1 MIKETLLAG
10 TIALSLTGCSSF
22 LPEVTKYSTEPVER
36 PLLVLPESE
45 IVNMKEVDYIV
56 VTEENIQEVWA
67 ELEASGKSIVLF
79 ALTSD
84 GFQLQ
89 KFQNHGFEISIVEK
103 YGEHLGFKD
112 SDYKELGVEILT
124 NKSEVLNNAD
134 IIRYLSEQKAVIIA
148 YKEYY
153 EKADKAIVDAN
164 DKNTKEAKASDSF
177 SIKKF
182 LNSD

>member
-10 TIALSLTGCSSF
+10 TIALSLSGCSSF

-84 GFQLQ
+84 GYENLA
-89 KFQNHGFEISIVEK
+89 
-103 YGEHLGFKD
+103 
-112 SDYKELGVEILT
+112 
-124 NKSEVLNNAD
+124 LNNAD

-182 LNSD
+182 LKSD

>member
-1 MIKETLLAG
+1 MIKETILVGTLALFG
-10 TIALSLTGCSSF
+10 LSGCASF
-22 LPEVTKYSTEPVER
+22 MPEVTKYSTEPVER

-45 IVNMKEVDYIV
+45 IINMKDVDYIV
-56 VTEENIQEVWA
+56 VTRENVEEVWA

-79 ALTSD
+79 ALTHE
-84 GFQLQ
+84 GYENLA
-89 KFQNHGFEISIVEK
+89 
-103 YGEHLGFKD
+103 
-112 SDYKELGVEILT
+112 
-124 NKSEVLNNAD
+124 LNNAD

-164 DKNTKEAKASDSF
+164 DKNQKKVDAEASSSF

>member
-1 MIKETLLAG
+1 MIKETLLAV

-84 GFQLQ
+84 GYENLA
-89 KFQNHGFEISIVEK
+89 
-103 YGEHLGFKD
+103 
-112 SDYKELGVEILT
+112 
-124 NKSEVLNNAD
+124 LNNAD

>member
-10 TIALSLTGCSSF
+10 TLALSLTGCSSF

-84 GFQLQ
+84 GYENLA
-89 KFQNHGFEISIVEK
+89 
-103 YGEHLGFKD
+103 
-112 SDYKELGVEILT
+112 
-124 NKSEVLNNAD
+124 LNNAD

>member
-1 MIKETLLAG
+1 MIKETILISTLALFG
-10 TIALSLTGCSSF
+10 LSGCASF
-22 LPEVTKYSTEPVER
+22 MPEVTKYSTEPVER

-45 IVNMKEVDYIV
+45 IINMKDVDYIV
-56 VTEENIQEVWA
+56 VTRENVEEVWA

-79 ALTSD
+79 ALTHE
-84 GFQLQ
+84 GYENLA
-89 KFQNHGFEISIVEK
+89 
-103 YGEHLGFKD
+103 
-112 SDYKELGVEILT
+112 
-124 NKSEVLNNAD
+124 LNNAD

-164 DKNTKEAKASDSF
+164 DKNQKKVDAEASSSF

>member
-10 TIALSLTGCSSF
+10 TIALSLGGCSSF

-84 GFQLQ
+84 GYENLA
-89 KFQNHGFEISIVEK
+89 
-103 YGEHLGFKD
+103 
-112 SDYKELGVEILT
+112 
-124 NKSEVLNNAD
+124 LNNAD

>member
-10 TIALSLTGCSSF
+10 TLALSLTGCSSF
-22 LPEVTKYSTEPVER
+22 LPEVTKYSSEPVER

-45 IVNMKEVDYIV
+45 IVNMKDVDYIV
-56 VTEENIQEVWA
+56 VTKENVNEVWA

-79 ALTSD
+79 ALTAD
-84 GFQLQ
+84 GYENLA
-89 KFQNHGFEISIVEK
+89 
-103 YGEHLGFKD
+103 
-112 SDYKELGVEILT
+112 
-124 NKSEVLNNAD
+124 LNNAD
-134 IIRYLSEQKAVIIA
+134 IIRYLSEQRAVVVA

-153 EKADKAIVDAN
+153 EKADKAIGDAN
-164 DKNTKEAKASDSF
+164 TTKNGDDAEASDSF

>member
-1 MIKETLLAG
+1 MIKETILIGTLALFG
-10 TIALSLTGCSSF
+10 LSGCASF
-22 LPEVTKYSTEPVER
+22 MPEVTKYSTEPVER

-45 IVNMKEVDYIV
+45 IINMKDVDYIV
-56 VTEENIQEVWA
+56 VTRENVEEVWA

-79 ALTSD
+79 ALTHE
-84 GFQLQ
+84 GYENLA
-89 KFQNHGFEISIVEK
+89 
-103 YGEHLGFKD
+103 
-112 SDYKELGVEILT
+112 
-124 NKSEVLNNAD
+124 LNNAD

-153 EKADKAIVDAN
+153 EKADKAISDAKDKNKDVDA
-164 DKNTKEAKASDSF
+164 EPSSSF

>member
-10 TIALSLTGCSSF
+10 TLALSLTGCSSF
-22 LPEVTKYSTEPVER
+22 LPEVTKYSSEPVER

-45 IVNMKEVDYIV
+45 IVNMKDVDYIV
-56 VTEENIQEVWA
+56 VTKENVNEVWA

-79 ALTSD
+79 ALTAD
-84 GFQLQ
+84 GYENLA
-89 KFQNHGFEISIVEK
+89 
-103 YGEHLGFKD
+103 
-112 SDYKELGVEILT
+112 
-124 NKSEVLNNAD
+124 LNNAD
-134 IIRYLSEQKAVIIA
+134 IIRYLSEQRAVVVA

-153 EKADKAIVDAN
+153 EKADKAIDDAN
-164 DKNTKEAKASDSF
+164 SEDTKDAKASSSF